1 MFPLRGLIKELII
14 KTMIKLPSDSTELCL
29 NFGFL
34 RGKFNPRILQ
44 LDRLPSD
51 WSEFIVKENYRFR
64 LSEIDSRPLS
74 FKNLNQM

>member
-14 KTMIKLPSDSTELCL
+14 KTMIKLPSDSNELCL
-29 NFGFL
+29 NFGSL

-51 WSEFIVKENYRFR
+51 
-64 LSEIDSRPLS
+64 
-74 FKNLNQM
+74 

>member
-51 WSEFIVKENYRFR
+51 
-64 LSEIDSRPLS
+64 
-74 FKNLNQM
+74 